1 MMQQRA
7 LVRTLPVL
15 MAILV
20 LAACRGRR
28 SDGGASVD
36 TAGFVSLAPPA
47 PLDSTLRI
55 IVTDQPQV
63 YVDGRLV
70 SLTALDSM
78 LAALELID
86 GVVWFYQQPAEIHLA
101 ARQDS
106 LVDSVL
112 TAVHRHELAIWP
124 SRSADFGD
132 LVGKRRR
139 PSPPGAP

>member
-1 MMQQRA
+1 
-7 LVRTLPVL
+7 
-15 MAILV
+15 
-20 LAACRGRR
+20 
-28 SDGGASVD
+28 VD
-36 TAGFVSLAPPA
+36 TAGFVSLAPSA

-55 IVTDQPQV
+55 IITDQSQV

-78 LAALELID
+78 LAALKHIE

-112 TAVHRHELAIWP
+112 TAVHRHELVIWP

-132 LVGKRRR
+132 LVGRRR
-139 PSPPGAP
+139 PSAPGAP